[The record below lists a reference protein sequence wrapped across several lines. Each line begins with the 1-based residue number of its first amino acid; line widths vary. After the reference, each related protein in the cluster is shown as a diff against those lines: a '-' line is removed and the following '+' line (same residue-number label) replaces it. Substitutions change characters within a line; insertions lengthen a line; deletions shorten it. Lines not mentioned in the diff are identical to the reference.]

1 MEARRVKRFQI
12 GDSISPSSFL
22 PVKRKSKS
30 VVVYKKVILFDVR
43 VNCKQTGVSAF
54 ELLRFG
60 SRSAFIVLAIA

>member
-30 VVVYKKVILFDVR
+30 KVVDKQVSLNIDRNGMLSVENSCCCSFALAPNIL
-43 VNCKQTGVSAF
+43 
-54 ELLRFG
+54 
-60 SRSAFIVLAIA
+60 